1 MNAPEDGAIGHLS
14 CPSVRMDTEG
24 EKKKK
29 DSCSAAHFTERGI
42 FWELGTERLPSGR
55 RGGNRRVTGEK

>member
-29 DSCSAAHFTERGI
+29 KTLAV
-42 FWELGTERLPSGR
+42 LPILRREGFSGS
-55 RGGNRRVTGEK
+55 